1 LNHDKKY
8 FTGNKKVIGELMPKI
23 TIPEGYTLIVEGEA
37 SFRVLGGELRAYG
50 SILEADREYTV
61 EPLRAVPLYALK
73 DSEIDL
79 YTGRVSFVKGDTVP
93 PSREEVFRILEKDAK
108 KIMIVGGLDSGKTSV
123 ATFLA
128 NKFAE
133 KGEKVAVVDADIGQK
148 SIGPPTTIGL
158 GIIERPVLTLSEAH
172 FIDGFFVGNITPAG
186 LLHRHVAGVK
196 LLVDKAEDELKADR
210 IIIDTTGW
218 VTELEGRELKLFKA
232 LVAKPDVALIVSRPY
247 ECIQMEK
254 ILGQVTKTIRIDVP
268 QFVKAR
274 DRVDRKEYRKYQY
287 KKYLANAK
295 TTKVSFV
302 GRKILYTMA
311 FTGNEL
317 GKNELTRLEY
327 ILGGRVH
334 YAEMSDDHV
343 SIFSEK
349 SVPEEVSS
357 FLKAMYGHRRVR
369 IMTGAEFMHTLV
381 GISGDGKMLKGIGII
396 SGVDLSS
403 RSFEVLSNVDIREN
417 DAIMFGLVK
426 VNPLT
431 FEEETIIE
439 KNSIF

>member
-1 LNHDKKY
+1 
-8 FTGNKKVIGELMPKI
+8 MPKI

-50 SILEADREYTV
+50 SKLETDREYTV

-79 YTGRVSFVKGDTVP
+79 YIGRVSFVKGDTVP

-232 LVAKPDVALIVSRPY
+232 LVAKPDVALIVSRPN

-287 KKYLANAK
+287 KKYLVNAK

-369 IMTGAEFMHTLV
+369 IMTGAEFMHTLL